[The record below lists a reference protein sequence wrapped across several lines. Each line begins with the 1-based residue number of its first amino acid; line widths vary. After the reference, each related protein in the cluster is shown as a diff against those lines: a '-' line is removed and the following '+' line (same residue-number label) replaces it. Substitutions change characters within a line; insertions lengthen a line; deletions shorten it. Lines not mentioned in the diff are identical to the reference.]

1 MTNLYTYIL
10 GFGLL
15 LSSILS
21 ISSTNPVISVI
32 FLIST
37 FVCSAGYLILLG
49 VKFIG
54 ISYIVIYVGAIAVLF
69 LFVIMMININITD
82 IIETGYNYTKNF
94 PLSIIIIS
102 LFIFIF
108 KDILYV
114 IFFGFEP
121 IPSLNSFPLNWDFN
135 LYTLSYFNHLNLD
148 YSLLYNLT
156 YSDLIFTNFEQIQI
170 LGHNL
175 YTYGAILLIILSII
189 LLLAMLAAIII
200 SKENNQKI

>member
-1 MTNLYTYIL
+1 MTTIFINLL

-15 LSSILS
+15 FSSIFS

-37 FVCSAGYLILLG
+37 FVCSAGYLIMLG
-49 VKFIG
+49 VQFIG

-82 IIETGYNYTKNF
+82 IVETGSNYTKNF

-108 KDILYV
+108 KDILHIIFYV
-114 IFFGFEP
+114 FKP
-121 IPSLNSFPLNWDFN
+121 IPSFNYGDFN
-135 LYTLSYFNHLNLD
+135 FINIYTRLMNFNDN
-148 YSLLYNLT
+148 
-156 YSDLIFTNFEQIQI
+156 SDLLSLNYADSIFTNFEQIQI

-175 YTYGAILLIILSII
+175 YTYGAILLIILSVI
-189 LLLAMLAAIII
+189 LLLAMLATIII
-200 SKENNQKI
+200 SKENNNKI

>member
-1 MTNLYTYIL
+1 MTTIFINLL

-15 LSSILS
+15 FSSIFS

-37 FVCSAGYLILLG
+37 FVCSAGYLIMLG
-49 VKFIG
+49 VQFIG

-82 IIETGYNYTKNF
+82 IVETGYNYTKNF

-108 KDILYV
+108 KDILHIIFYV
-114 IFFGFEP
+114 FKP
-121 IPSLNSFPLNWDFN
+121 IPSFNYGDFN
-135 LYTLSYFNHLNLD
+135 LINIYTRLINFNDNSDLLTLSYAD
-148 YSLLYNLT
+148 SV
-156 YSDLIFTNFEQIQI
+156 FTNFEQIQI
-170 LGHNL
+170 LGQNL
-175 YTYGAILLIILSII
+175 YTYGAILLIILSVI
-189 LLLAMLAAIII
+189 LLLAMLATIII
-200 SKENNQKI
+200 SKENNNKI